1 MEGVLPLKV
10 PTVKHEPQKS
20 PEGKKNAVVRREAVL
35 RLARLKVLPPLSPEG
50 LDFASSVRDGS
61 YTCVDV
67 AGEGLLQFLQ
77 DGVPGYE
84 VFFGK
89 SNANQVRS
97 NLEVLRRGDSGEIR
111 TVLSFGAEFEP
122 VDRWTAEERSKV
134 GRYPMAIRTS
144 GPAVVR
150 SVAQNDSDR
159 GDSQCRPPRRVRKRT
174 KRSPESLWTK
184 EQIRYFSDS
193 GFESPASLATF
204 DTPDY
209 EDKMES
215 SYEVEIRPNG
225 NTAPGEQISS
235 NDWLRSSDEWSAETS
250 NSSDY
255 DSEEDISASE
265 DKILHKMF
273 PYARYREL

>member
-1 MEGVLPLKV
+1 MSPLEVRTV
-10 PTVKHEPQKS
+10 PHEPQKS
-20 PEGKKNAVVRREAVL
+20 PEGKKKAVSRREAVL

-50 LDFASSVRDGS
+50 RDFASGVRDGS

-77 DGVPGYE
+77 DDVPGYE

-89 SNANQVRS
+89 DKANHVRY
-97 NLEVLRRGDSGEIR
+97 NLEVLHRGDSKEIR
-111 TVLSFGAEFEP
+111 AILSFGIEFEP

-150 SVAQNDSDR
+150 SEAQNDSDR
-159 GDSQCRPPRRVRKRT
+159 GHSQCRPPRKVRKGT
-174 KRSPESLWTK
+174 KRSPESPWTK

-193 GFESPASLATF
+193 GSESPASLATF
-204 DTPDY
+204 DTSDY
-209 EDKMES
+209 EDIMER
-215 SYEVEIRPNG
+215 SYEGEIRPNG
-225 NTAPGEQISS
+225 NTAPDEQINP
-235 NDWLRSSDEWSAETS
+235 NDWPRSSDEWSGETS